1 MHVLKDLANLF
12 LNILTNAQECYA
24 LCKETLNKPMSSC
37 VTIAGDKG
45 VDNFGRDDSTAGS
58 GSHPYRL
65 WTRFYSCRNCKP
77 LQFSIQMSN
86 MWCTYRNIS
95 DEESD
100 QLVIEC
106 MVKLWNLI
114 EMLFTIDGTDE
125 PITAYG
131 YSLVVVSLIVDTGG
145 LFDYFFFS
153 TSLLQTTTKIFLLVV
168 NRALHW
174 QEIPASL
181 RNSLTFHHPVRA
193 DWLWRLC

>member
-1 MHVLKDLANLF
+1 
-12 LNILTNAQECYA
+12 
-24 LCKETLNKPMSSC
+24 
-37 VTIAGDKG
+37 
-45 VDNFGRDDSTAGS
+45 
-58 GSHPYRL
+58 
-65 WTRFYSCRNCKP
+65 
-77 LQFSIQMSN
+77 MSN

-153 TSLLQTTTKIFLLVV
+153 TSLLQTTTKF
-168 NRALHW
+168 
-174 QEIPASL
+174 S
-181 RNSLTFHHPVRA
+181 S
-193 DWLWRLC
+193 